1 MQYISITCVMLIER
15 SVRGRMC
22 DSGSFLTILHLYI
35 VLINNNRWRMY
46 DDADGVKKFE
56 TLFKRNSICIIQ
68 IYQVICLVC
77 LPISEKLNTLQF
89 PRHVRVNIGRSCI
102 STRAWYWYSGLLVIV
117 NYGIFFFCRPV
128 QHVLIK
134 IPQGI
139 SVRFDTDCVWP
150 AQKTWTG
157 ENRNS
162 YISMA
167 DSKTQRHTNTYTH
180 ANIHT

>member
-102 STRAWYWYSGLLVIV
+102 STRSWYWYSGLLVTV

-134 IPQGI
+134 YHKGYLWGLTPIVFGQRKKHEI
-139 SVRFDTDCVWP
+139 C
-150 AQKTWTG
+150 KTLTG
-157 ENRNS
+157 
-162 YISMA
+162 YVFTL
-167 DSKTQRHTNTYTH
+167 DKGDQV
-180 ANIHT
+180 